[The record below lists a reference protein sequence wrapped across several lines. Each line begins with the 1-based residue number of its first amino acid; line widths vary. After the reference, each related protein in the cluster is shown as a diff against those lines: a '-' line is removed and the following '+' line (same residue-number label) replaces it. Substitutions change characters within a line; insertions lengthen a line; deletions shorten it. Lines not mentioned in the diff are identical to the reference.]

1 MLGAPDF
8 DELSRWRG
16 GAGFVAAAAAPECEA
31 LLHEGGML
39 SMRAGSWAGKGR
51 AAGRGMEAG
60 NDRLA
65 WRAPQALS
73 GRGGQAGQ
81 PGRLRCLFAKRLRRE
96 RRRGAGAGIVRLGIS
111 IVLRC
116 RVQAEEAEG
125 LRLRWP
131 ASLSMAVAAAHRR
144 GMLARV
150 AGQVWAAAQHGG
162 PRGIAGSKA
171 GPGGSPVSTAAAV
184 RLRGVQSAA
193 AGVWRGGSW
202 LYAYGVVTLRLAV
215 PAARR
220 MSKESSLTLPWADC
234 ASAAKY

>member
-1 MLGAPDF
+1 MRGVLDASALACRGQASLRLGAQ
-8 DELSRWRG
+8 
-16 GAGFVAAAAAPECEA
+16 
-31 LLHEGGML
+31 GGML
-39 SMRAGSWAGKGR
+39 SMRAGVMGGKGPRGR
-51 AAGRGMEAG
+51 AGAGAG

-65 WRAPQALS
+65 WRAPQASS

-96 RRRGAGAGIVRLGIS
+96 RRRGAGAGIVRLGLS

-116 RVQAEEAEG
+116 RVQADEAEG

-144 GMLARV
+144 GMLERV

-184 RLRGVQSAA
+184 RLRGVQGAA
-193 AGVWRGGSW
+193 AGVWRGCFAAS
-202 LYAYGVVTLRLAV
+202 
-215 PAARR
+215 ARR
-220 MSKESSLTLPWADC
+220 LRRGSTLPVLSQHERSESILPLPCLGWFTTTVC
-234 ASAAKY
+234 